1 MKPVFQKDGI
11 ITAANASNLND
22 GASAVVLISRAK
34 GEELGLKPLAKIIC
48 TFPVLIVYHCTHN
61 PLAYADAALKP
72 IDFPI
77 APTVALPAAI
87 KKAGLTKD
95 DIALFEINEAFSVVV
110 RAAEKILELD
120 PKKINVNGGAVAL
133 GHAIGNSGSRIVV
146 SLVHALKPG
155 EYGAAG
161 VCNGVRPRSF
171 FADCRLTPLQGG
183 AASAIVIQRL

>member
-1 MKPVFQKDGI
+1 MYVPALFDLDTPVDSPF
-11 ITAANASNLND
+11 A
-22 GASAVVLISRAK
+22 
-34 GEELGLKPLAKIIC
+34 
-48 TFPVLIVYHCTHN
+48 
-61 PLAYADAALKP
+61 AYADAALKP

-77 APTVALPAAI
+77 APTVALPAAL

-110 RAAEKILELD
+110 RAAEKILQLD

-133 GHAIGNSGSRIVV
+133 GHAIGNSGARIVV

-161 VCNGVRPRSF
+161 VCNG
-171 FADCRLTPLQGG
+171 GG
-183 AASAIVIQRL
+183 AASALVVQRL